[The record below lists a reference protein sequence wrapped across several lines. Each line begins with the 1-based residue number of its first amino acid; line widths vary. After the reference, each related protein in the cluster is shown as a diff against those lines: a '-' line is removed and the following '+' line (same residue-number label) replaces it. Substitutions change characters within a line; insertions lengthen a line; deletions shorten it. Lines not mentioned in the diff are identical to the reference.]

1 MIDTH
6 AHIQKSEYEDYDKV
20 VLDAINQS
28 VEKIICVG
36 FDIASSIEA
45 VEVANKYE
53 SVYAV
58 IGIHPSEVENVDENY
73 IETLKNLAKNKKVVA
88 IGEIGLDY
96 HFEPYNKELQKK
108 IFVEQIKCA
117 HSLNLPICIHS
128 RDATKDLL
136 DTLNE
141 NKEYLTNGG
150 VLHCFGESVETFN
163 IIKKYN
169 FKISIGGV
177 LTYKN
182 ARNVQN
188 AILNIPLEYIMLET
202 DSPWLTPEPYRGK
215 CKNEPKYVKYVL
227 EKLAEIK
234 NLPIKEVEEIT
245 TKNAYELFK
254 FKD

>member
-1 MIDTH
+1 M
-6 AHIQKSEYEDYDKV
+6 
-20 VLDAINQS
+20 
-28 VEKIICVG
+28 
-36 FDIASSIEA
+36 
-45 VEVANKYE
+45 
-53 SVYAV
+53 
-58 IGIHPSEVENVDENY
+58 
-73 IETLKNLAKNKKVVA
+73 
-88 IGEIGLDY
+88 
-96 HFEPYNKELQKK
+96 
-108 IFVEQIKCA
+108 
-117 HSLNLPICIHS
+117 PICIHS

-234 NLPIKEVEEIT
+234 NAPIKEIEEIT